1 MKINHA
7 IILISLF
14 AIFAFLSNEDYKEQ
28 VKQEEIEK
36 KLALQRKE
44 RAQYVSEYNELAQ
57 RGHAL
62 TGFNS
67 ELKK

>member
-1 MKINHA
+1 MKLNHA

-14 AIFAFLSNEDYKEQ
+14 VVFALLSNEDYKEQ
-28 VKQEEIEK
+28 ARQDEIAK

-44 RAQYVSEYNELAQ
+44 RAQYVREYNELAQ
-57 RGHAL
+57 RGYAL

-67 ELKK
+67 EMKK